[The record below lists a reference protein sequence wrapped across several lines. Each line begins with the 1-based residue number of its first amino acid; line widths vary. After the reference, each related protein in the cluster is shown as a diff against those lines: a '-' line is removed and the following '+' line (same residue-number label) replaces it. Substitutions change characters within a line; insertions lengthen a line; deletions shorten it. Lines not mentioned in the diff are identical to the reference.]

1 MKSLHATL
9 KSITQRYKINTY
21 EPLKGGTSAYVAKVT
36 FQDQSQAILKIP
48 SIQKD
53 EDVDFKQ
60 EIRTLQWFN
69 GQGYVKVL
77 TYDEELDIV
86 FLELLGQPL
95 ANLNWSIEM
104 QIKLICETLQ
114 KSWKPIELTTG
125 FPAIEETVN
134 WFTNYITTT
143 WRKLHHPCDMDVIQ
157 TALDFL
163 KTRQE
168 YFDENRVVLVHGDA
182 HNFNL
187 LQTLD
192 GQDFKFID
200 PDGIIAEPEYDLGVL
215 MREWIAD
222 IAKNPIQKGKER
234 LMLLVNL
241 TGLDKIAIWQW
252 GFIQCVATGL
262 VCLENGASKEGELLL
277 NVATVWQKV
286 SPSEL

>member
-114 KSWKPIELTTG
+114 KSWKPIELTT
-125 FPAIEETVN
+125 
-134 WFTNYITTT
+134 
-143 WRKLHHPCDMDVIQ
+143 
-157 TALDFL
+157 
-163 KTRQE
+163 
-168 YFDENRVVLVHGDA
+168 
-182 HNFNL
+182 
-187 LQTLD
+187 
-192 GQDFKFID
+192 
-200 PDGIIAEPEYDLGVL
+200 
-215 MREWIAD
+215 
-222 IAKNPIQKGKER
+222 
-234 LMLLVNL
+234 
-241 TGLDKIAIWQW
+241 
-252 GFIQCVATGL
+252 
-262 VCLENGASKEGELLL
+262 
-277 NVATVWQKV
+277 
-286 SPSEL
+286 